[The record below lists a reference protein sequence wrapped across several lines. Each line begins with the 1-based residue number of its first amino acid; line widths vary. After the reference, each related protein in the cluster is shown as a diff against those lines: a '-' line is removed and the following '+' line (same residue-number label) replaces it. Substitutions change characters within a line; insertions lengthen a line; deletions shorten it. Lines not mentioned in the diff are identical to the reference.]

1 MDNERRTNMASSQA
15 CANDQRHTR
24 AMVDLGKASRC
35 TETQE
40 DTSGRN
46 PVSERQT
53 VATRCRRLLSS
64 RESGNRWHRRR
75 WRYQRRQPRIPI
87 VNNLSRCA
95 SVRTRWT
102 SAHSDRGRMNNIS
115 QMDLEAEMLRICTRM
130 ETDIE
135 LLLQLS
141 TERAEAESSYRY
153 KHARAIFEQEG
164 KIPVATKDAVAHLR
178 AADEF
183 RQWQLLTGREKATQQ
198 SLIASR
204 SRLDAM
210 RTICA
215 NVRAVGG

>member
-1 MDNERRTNMASSQA
+1 
-15 CANDQRHTR
+15 
-24 AMVDLGKASRC
+24 MVHLGKARGS
-35 TETQE
+35 TETQQ
-40 DTSGRN
+40 DTSRRN
-46 PVSERQT
+46 PISERQT
-53 VATRCRRLLSS
+53 VATRRRCLLSN
-64 RESGNRWHRRR
+64 RESGDRRHGRR
-75 WRYQRRQPRIPI
+75 WRYQRRQPRTPF
-87 VNNLSRCA
+87 VNHLPRCA
-95 SVRTRWT
+95 SVRARWT
-102 SAHSDRGRMNNIS
+102 EAHSDRGSMNNIS

-130 ETDIE
+130 EEDID

-183 RQWQLLTGREKATQQ
+183 RQWLLLTGREKATQQ